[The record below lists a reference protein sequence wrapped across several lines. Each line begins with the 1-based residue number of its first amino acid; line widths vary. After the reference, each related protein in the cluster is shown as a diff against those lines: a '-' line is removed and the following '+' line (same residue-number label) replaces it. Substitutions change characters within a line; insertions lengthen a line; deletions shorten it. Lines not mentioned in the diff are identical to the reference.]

1 MDGGYMDSG
10 LPPKKQNSKRAVI
23 TIVILFGTL
32 LLWRNISASRNYP
45 FHVASMWQCDDPH
58 FSLIYTRTENGML
71 TSYEELEWGNET
83 IPVDVCFLMRE
94 YDVFPAA
101 SSAYEDRL
109 FGGTWKYRDGNFV
122 LVIKED
128 FLFDNKYSELV
139 FSPVMQI
146 Q

>member
-1 MDGGYMDSG
+1 MVLGSIR
-10 LPPKKQNSKRAVI
+10 KKRTRIWILI
-23 TIVILFGTL
+23 TLVILLGVF
-32 LLWRNISASRNYP
+32 LLWVSNSVNRNYP
-45 FHVASMWQCDDPH
+45 YHVASMWQCDDPH

-109 FGGTWKYRDGNFV
+109 FSGTWKYRDGAFV
-122 LVIKED
+122 LIIKED

-139 FSPVMQI
+139 FSPVTKI